1 MKNISMDDPMYVSLE
16 MRTRSI
22 NRSRRKYETDYAS
35 DMATARDI
43 GKEEGIEIGRAEG
56 IRIGRAEG
64 RMERD
69 REIVRTMKDLGMPFD
84 QICKVT
90 KLTREETERL
100 L

>member
-1 MKNISMDDPMYVSLE
+1 MIAMKNISMDDPVYVSLE

-43 GKEEGIEIGRAEG
+43 GKEEGKAEG
-56 IRIGRAEG
+56 IEIGRAEG

-69 REIVRTMKDLGMPFD
+69 REIVRTMKDLEMPFD
-84 QICKVT
+84 RICKVT
-90 KLTREETERL
+90 KLTREEAERL